1 MQHPHALFVN
11 FQISSKSLN
20 IPSNSFQ
27 YFSMLYACS
36 INTAKD
42 FVKTL
47 GSFSILH
54 LNERG
59 FLVTG
64 DVTCDFSDAAR
75 DNFGQKQTA

>member
-1 MQHPHALFVN
+1 
-11 FQISSKSLN
+11 
-20 IPSNSFQ
+20 
-27 YFSMLYACS
+27 MLYACS